1 MQVFVTVLLLGV
13 HVLDMSFKV
22 FIMLC
27 CLSCVQVM
35 LFVFVLIWLMLM
47 LEK

>member
-1 MQVFVTVLLLGV
+1 MQVFVTVLLFGV
-13 HVLDMSFKV
+13 HVPDMSFKV
-22 FIMLC
+22 VIMLC
-27 CLSCVQVM
+27 CLSCAEVM